1 MKQLRTFIVIALALL
16 ICGNTYGWGRLCH
29 RTIAEIAERNLTP
42 KAKANIERYTKG
54 TPLADYSLFL
64 DEVAKQEP
72 YKTEFRG
79 WHASIANP
87 NCKSPQSVRDEHRK
101 GRDGVTAMNYF
112 TELLKE
118 REKLS
123 DSTVLNAIKCIVHII
138 PDYHCPVHVRYT
150 DCNNSGKFDVTF
162 FGKRTQYH
170 KVWDSGVAGRGR
182 KLKPAQYKAYADMLN
197 TLSPKQQRKITKG
210 WAQEWFEAAARD
222 VRPTIKTVKEGDILD
237 QKWVDS
243 QLPFGEDLMQKAGYR
258 LAKALN
264 TLFDK

>member
-1 MKQLRTFIVIALALL
+1 MKHLRTIIIFALTALV
-16 ICGNTYGWGRLCH
+16 CSNAYGWGRLCH
-29 RTIAEIAERNLTP
+29 YTIAEIAERNLTP

-54 TPLADYSLFL
+54 TPLAEYAVFM
-64 DEVAKQEP
+64 DEVAKIEP
-72 YKTEFRG
+72 YKKEFRG
-79 WHASIANP
+79 WHASIADP
-87 NCKSPQSVRDEHRK
+87 DCKSPQSVRDQYRK

-118 REKLS
+118 RETLS
-123 DSTVLNAIKCIVHII
+123 DSTVLCAIKCIVHII

-150 DCNNSGKFDVTF
+150 DCRNEGKFDIKF

-170 KVWDSGVAGRGR
+170 KVWDSGVASRGR
-182 KLKPAQYKAYADMLN
+182 RLKPAQYKAYADLLN
-197 TLSPKQQRKITKG
+197 TLTPKQQRKITKG

-222 VRPTIKTVKEGDILD
+222 VRPTINTVKEGDSLG
-237 QKWVDS
+237 QEWVDS

-264 TLFDK
+264 TIFGK